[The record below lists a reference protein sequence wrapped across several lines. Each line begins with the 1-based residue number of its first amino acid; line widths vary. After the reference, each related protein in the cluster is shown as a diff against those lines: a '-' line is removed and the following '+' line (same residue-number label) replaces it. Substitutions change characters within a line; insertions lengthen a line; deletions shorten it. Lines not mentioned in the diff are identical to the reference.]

1 MMIISKE
8 IEVFEDA
15 QLEVVGLGGERW
27 LRGPQ
32 IAGAL
37 GFKNPSKAISDIY
50 SRNRSE
56 FDDTC
61 TLVIEMPTNS
71 GRQLVRLYN
80 ARGAALIAMK
90 ANTPKGEAFRRWV
103 LDVLEGKAA
112 ADTGPVTP
120 ASDMNGTVAYRLRM
134 MFLEAP
140 KMRQL
145 IRHRVQ
151 GLNTGEIAKLLDVSR
166 GYVSGQLRVAEYLGL
181 IEQDPKLEVYRAA
194 PQYQKFLKGKA
205 DYYQRQKAKKA
216 AAAKALP
223 APGTGNTGSTGDS
236 GEGQRHD

>member
-1 MMIISKE
+1 MLMTRQT
-8 IEVFEDA
+8 EVFEDTD
-15 QLEVVGLGGERW
+15 LEVISFGGERW

-56 FDDTC
+56 FDDTT

-103 LDVLEGKAA
+103 LDVLEGKAD
-112 ADTGPVTP
+112 ADVPIRSGEMTAGVLYSLREMFLQRKGNTQLVRYRQ
-120 ASDMNGTVAYRLRM
+120 MGLGTAEIARLLDCKPRSINPRLR
-134 MFLEAP
+134 
-140 KMRQL
+140 
-145 IRHRVQ
+145 
-151 GLNTGEIAKLLDVSR
+151 VS
-166 GYVSGQLRVAEYLGL
+166 EFLGL
-181 IEQDPKLEVYRAA
+181 TAPPADLALHQSKATFQKMMEGKKRWQAAHRA
-194 PQYQKFLKGKA
+194 
-205 DYYQRQKAKKA
+205 RQA
-216 AAAKALP
+216 ALP
-223 APGTGNTGSTGDS
+223 APGTEDEHHG
-236 GEGQRHD
+236 